1 MRRLMH
7 VINKRLLEQTIQH
20 IATTGVDASLSYMR
34 KAQLQF
40 DCGCQT
46 LADMTPLD
54 LL

>member
-20 IATTGVDASLSYMR
+20 IATTGVDASLSNMGE
-34 KAQLQF
+34 AQLQF
-40 DCGCQT
+40 DYGCQT
-46 LADMTPLD
+46 LADMSLLD